1 MKILKE
7 IKKNKE
13 KPDFGKVGNDIL
25 YDMCAKYPYHNDE
38 SEIIAKVWLIGRAYA
53 ASIERNKINKNISDD
68 FYSDIVAPKFKRGFD
83 QILLNIRNLPKL
95 KEDNI
100 KTILETHKKVVYF
113 IYEIT
118 KDNKR
123 SFASKYLHFHFPSL
137 FFIYD
142 SRVAGVINEIFR
154 EIGGTRNDSEKLQT
168 LIGKHDDAYAN
179 FFIKCFYLWEFCEK
193 NSLPLSI
200 RQIDS
205 FLIYKANEK
214 MRNKKINSS
223 AKRLIKK

>member
-1 MKILKE
+1 
-7 IKKNKE
+7 
-13 KPDFGKVGNDIL
+13 
-25 YDMCAKYPYHNDE
+25 MCAKYPYHNDE

-179 FFIKCFYLWEFCEK
+179 FFIKCFYLWEFV
-193 NSLPLSI
+193 
-200 RQIDS
+200 
-205 FLIYKANEK
+205 
-214 MRNKKINSS
+214 KKIPFP
-223 AKRLIKK
+223 